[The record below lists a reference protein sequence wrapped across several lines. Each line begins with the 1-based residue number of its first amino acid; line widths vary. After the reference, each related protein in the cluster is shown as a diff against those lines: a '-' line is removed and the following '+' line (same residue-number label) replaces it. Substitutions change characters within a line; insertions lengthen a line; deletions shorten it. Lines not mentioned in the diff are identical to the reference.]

1 MELAQNKKGLPA
13 VTGNIDVVNILL
25 HNDQFK
31 IYIAGGQIRNQNGEN
46 PGAATCGFASRY
58 RIDCTIISESSVET
72 NGMMQIAT
80 GARPW

>member
-1 MELAQNKKGLPA
+1 MELAPKKLGLPD

-25 HNDQFK
+25 HNDQFE

-46 PGAATCGFASRY
+46 TGAATCGSASRF
-58 RIDCTIISESSVET
+58 RIDCAIISESSVET

-80 GARPW
+80 GARSW